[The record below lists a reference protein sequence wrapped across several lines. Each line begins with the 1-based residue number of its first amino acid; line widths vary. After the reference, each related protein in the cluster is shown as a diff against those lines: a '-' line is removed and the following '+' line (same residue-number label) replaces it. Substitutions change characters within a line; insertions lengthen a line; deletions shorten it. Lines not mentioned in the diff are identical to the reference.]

1 MRWQRI
7 LRRSYATMAFEPPIA
22 VYDACVLY
30 PFHLRNLL
38 VQCAVDRLVE
48 ARWTEEIHDERI
60 RNLSANDPTI
70 PIGHLRAARDLM
82 NAVLPTATVTGYE
95 AYLPAITL
103 PDADD
108 RHVVAAGIASDAS
121 VIVTWNVRDFPAAE
135 LRKHQLQ
142 KQTPD
147 AFLTRLYDQMPDL
160 MVEAVAKA
168 RRNLRRS
175 RTSTEEFIQALQ
187 RQRLA
192 RFVAKIELHLTKL

>member
-1 MRWQRI
+1 
-7 LRRSYATMAFEPPIA
+7 MAYEPPIA

-48 ARWTEEIHDERI
+48 ARWTDDIHNEWI
-60 RNLSANDPTI
+60 RSLSAHEPKI
-70 PIGHLRAARDLM
+70 PIDRLHAARDLM
-82 NAVLPTATVTGYE
+82 NAALPTANVRGYRIH
-95 AYLPAITL
+95 LPTISL

-108 RHVVAAGIASDAS
+108 RHVVAAAVAASAS
-121 VIVTWNVRDFPAAE
+121 TIVTWNVRDFPAAE
-135 LRKHQLQ
+135 LRKHYLQ

-147 AFLTRLYDQMPDL
+147 AFLTHLYDQMPDL
-160 MVEAVAKA
+160 TVEAVANA

-175 RTSTEEFIQALQ
+175 LTSAEDFIQALR

-192 RFVAKIELHLTKL
+192 RFVAKIEPYISKL